1 MTFFRYSWSWGS
13 PDILPMFAK
22 GATLNHMEADFYGAE
37 FEDFSSSDPS
47 DLDQWVFDKVKAFM
61 DKQGQSEDLRRK
73 LRQDKLILFLHLL
86 GLDTNGHTNKPH
98 SRMYDRYWSM
108 QVNAK
113 FYVSFVNVAIIP

>member
-22 GATLNHMEADFYGAE
+22 GATLNHMEADFYGAD

-86 GLDTNGHTNKPH
+86 GLDTNGHTYKPH
-98 SRMYDRYWSM
+98 SRMYDRYLKRN
-108 QVNAK
+108 Q
-113 FYVSFVNVAIIP
+113 FICVSFVNVAIIP